1 MSTSITAG
9 STAEVDAARL
19 RLALARLNRR
29 LRNADASMELTES
42 QLFALG
48 AIDVHGPFRL
58 SDLALRER
66 VSAPTATRLVASLEE
81 RGLVRKQTNPD
92 DRRSTLLAL
101 TPAGRRMLDR
111 VRGARTVALSRG
123 LERLDPAD
131 LRALAVALPVI
142 ERLAS
147 EGDSV

>member
-48 AIDVHGPFRL
+48 AIDVHGPLRL